1 MPELP
6 EVETIRR
13 SLKKKICDC
22 QINHVE
28 VLLKKII
35 RRPDVESFI
44 SLLEGQKIT
53 GVGRRGKYLLIK
65 IGNFQVLAVH
75 LRMTGRLV
83 FTTPD
88 IPWDQHTHVVFQLD
102 NGGELRFHDVR
113 KFGTMDLL
121 TPEEMKG
128 FPPLCS
134 LGPDALDPELTE
146 DAFKKRLKGRRGQ
159 IKNLLLNQSFVA
171 GIGNIYANE
180 ILWKAGIHPERL
192 ADSLSSREQK
202 RFYHAMQAVLTLAI
216 EHHGTTL
223 RDYVDGEGNPGGF
236 QNLLAVH
243 GKEGEPCPC
252 CGKPVVRAKLGGR
265 SAYYCSA
272 CQK

>member
-6 EVETIRR
+6 EVETIRC
-13 SLKKKICDC
+13 SLKSKICDC
-22 QINHVE
+22 QINRVE
-28 VLLKKII
+28 VFFDKTI
-35 RRPDVESFI
+35 RTPGVESFI

-53 GVGRRGKYLLIK
+53 GVSRCGKYLLIK
-65 IGNFQVLAVH
+65 IGDCWMLVIH
-75 LRMTGRLV
+75 LRMTGRLL
-83 FTTPD
+83 FTTSDTPYD
-88 IPWDQHTHVVFQLD
+88 KHTHVVFQLD
-102 NGGELRFHDVR
+102 NGGELRFHDLR

-121 TPEEMKG
+121 TLEEVKK

-180 ILWKAGIHPERL
+180 ILWRAGLHPERL
-192 ADSLSSREQK
+192 ADSLSSQEQE
-202 RFYHAMQAVLTLAI
+202 RLYQAMQGVLTLAI
-216 EHHGTTL
+216 EHRGTTL
-223 RDYVDGEGNPGGF
+223 RDYVDGEGNPGEF
-236 QNLLAVH
+236 QNLLAIH

-252 CGKPVVRAKLGGR
+252 CGKPVIRAKLGGR
-265 SAYYCSA
+265 SAYYCA
-272 CQK
+272 VCQK